1 MAIRLDTR
9 AADFAQRFHRFLD
22 SKREVAADVEGS
34 VREIVADVAA
44 RGDPALCDYTAKFD
58 GFEATAAALR
68 VSEQELTAAF
78 SACERPLLEALEF
91 ARGRIEAFHRRHCIH
106 QNR

>member
-58 GFEATAAALR
+58 GFEATAAA
-68 VSEQELTAAF
+68 SDAQEARMARF
-78 SACERPLLEALEF
+78 SAIDIVAS
-91 ARGRIEAFHRRHCIH
+91 ATTSRG
-106 QNR
+106 